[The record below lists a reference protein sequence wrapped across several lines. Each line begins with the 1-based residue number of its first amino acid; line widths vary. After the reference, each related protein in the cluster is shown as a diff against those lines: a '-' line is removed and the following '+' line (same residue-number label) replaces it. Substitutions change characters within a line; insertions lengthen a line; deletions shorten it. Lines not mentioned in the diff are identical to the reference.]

1 MPKGARTAL
10 TYAIYIQIHKA
21 PNSNSKSPFTKLM
34 EVISYCSISF
44 STYTLIES
52 VAFRASESS

>member
-1 MPKGARTAL
+1 MPNGARIAL
-10 TYAIYIQIHKA
+10 IYVICIQMHKA

-52 VAFRASESS
+52 ATFRASESS

>member
-1 MPKGARTAL
+1 MPNGARTPL
-10 TYAIYIQIHKA
+10 TYTIYIQIHKA
-21 PNSNSKSPFTKLM
+21 PNSNSKSAFTKLV

-52 VAFRASESS
+52 AVFKASK